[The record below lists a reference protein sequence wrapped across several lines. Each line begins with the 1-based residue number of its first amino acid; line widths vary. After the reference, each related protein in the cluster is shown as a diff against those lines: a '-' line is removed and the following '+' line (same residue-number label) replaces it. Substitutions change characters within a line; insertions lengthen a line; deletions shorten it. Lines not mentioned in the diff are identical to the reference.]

1 MRVGIIG
8 AGAAGLTAS
17 WLLHEDHDITLF
29 EQAGRIG
36 GHAHT
41 IEVAM
46 DGSVVNVES
55 GFEFFTDA
63 LFPTFVQLLKVLGI
77 ELRRY
82 PLTATIYTTDHRQN
96 TLLPPYRNGRIIWSG
111 FHPTPFSHLIRLQR
125 TLRIAERVAG
135 TPDTA
140 LTIEQFFE
148 CLPFAQAFKDEFLWP
163 FFLTQWCVEPDE
175 FKTFSAYNAVK
186 YATRIRGGNFTP
198 PMAIAIA
205 GGTQAYIK
213 KLAQSAA
220 KTTIKTS
227 AAIRS
232 ITRSDA
238 VYAVEEANGCRS
250 EFDHLILATGPHDAH
265 RLLARL
271 PEAGERCSALAG
283 IECFKTTIAIHGDQR
298 WMPAKEKNWSVVNV
312 RYDGKHASSTVWHP
326 ARSKRP
332 IFRSWVTY
340 DAELPSSLYALT
352 TYEHAKVNPQYYAA
366 QKRLQALQG
375 RDYLWLAGLYM
386 HDIDCHESAIA
397 SAVKVAEL
405 LAPDSTNLRKLRLL

>member
-41 IEVAM
+41 VEVEV

-63 LFPTFVQLLKVLGI
+63 LFPTFVQLLKALGL
-77 ELRRY
+77 ELKRY

-96 TLLPPYRNGRIIWSG
+96 TLLPPYRDGRIIWSG
-111 FHPTPFSHLIRLQR
+111 FRPTPLSHLIRLQR

-135 TPDTA
+135 TPETA
-140 LTIEQFFE
+140 LTVEQFFDG
-148 CLPFAQAFKDEFLWP
+148 LPFAQAFKDEFLWP

-175 FKTFSAYNAVK
+175 FKRFSAYNAVQ

-205 GGTQAYIK
+205 GGTQSYIK

-220 KTTIKTS
+220 STTIKTS
-227 AAIRS
+227 ATIRS
-232 ITRSDA
+232 ITRSNA
-238 VYAVEEANGCRS
+238 VYVVEEAGGCCS
-250 EFDHLILATGPHDAH
+250 AFDHLIIATGPHDAQ

-271 PEAGERCSALAG
+271 PEAAERCSALAD

-298 WMPAKEKNWSVVNV
+298 WMPVREKNWSVVNV

-326 ARSKRP
+326 TRSKRP

-352 TYEHAKVNPQYYAA
+352 MYEHAKVNPQYYAA
-366 QKRLQALQG
+366 QKRLRALQG
-375 RDYLWLAGLYM
+375 RDHLWLAGLYM
-386 HDIDCHESAIA
+386 HDIDCHESAVV
-397 SAVKVAEL
+397 SAVKVAQQ
-405 LAPDSTNLRKLRLL
+405 LAPDSTNLRKLRL